1 VHSASRDVACV
12 ELLLACPLNRDEFDS
27 GHDPTWH
34 EQGDKRMSQP
44 NVERAIGR
52 LATDEA
58 ARRKFNVNP
67 RAVVLEMAEWGM
79 ELTECERQSLAS
91 LDPHALA
98 RFARSIDARLQKS
111 DLKGES
117 S

>member
-1 VHSASRDVACV
+1 VHSASHDVACA
-12 ELLLACPLNRDEFDS
+12 ELLLACPLSRAVVNN
-27 GHDPTWH
+27 GHDRTWH

-44 NVERAIGR
+44 YVERAIGR

-58 ARRKFNVNP
+58 ARRKFNANP
-67 RAVVLEMAEWGM
+67 RAAVLEMAEWGM
-79 ELTECERQSLAS
+79 ELTECERQSLAL